1 MSNLIFKGKVINIDS
16 IEIEDIYS
24 YDYPDFTDASVSY
37 MEDVDGNRLSDVEIQ
52 EFVDEQPD
60 LLHALIFEKQLY

>member
-52 EFVDEQPD
+52 
-60 LLHALIFEKQLY
+60 